1 MGGYRFVGRDGV
13 ELAWHEIG
21 SGRPLILLPGFGGTG
36 SRMLG
41 HGPADACAVQGHRI
55 VLPDFRGYGDSAKP
69 RDPTGYPP
77 DVLADDGFAL
87 VEHLGLG
94 DGDYDLG
101 GYSLG
106 ARIVVRMLARG
117 AKPGRAIV
125 AGQGL
130 ANVSG
135 PPGGGANHR
144 VLTALVNGIAIE
156 PDSPD
161 AHRAQAISKGSAD
174 PQIMLH
180 VLDSLVPTSE
190 TALRGI
196 AVPTLVAIGDQD
208 ERCDADQLAALLR
221 NARFVRVPGDHA
233 SAFAAPELT
242 IAILTFLAGP

>member
-1 MGGYRFVGRDGV
+1 MGEYRFAGRDGV

-41 HGPADACAVQGHRI
+41 YGPAGALAAQGHRI

-69 RDPTGYPP
+69 GDPAGYPL

-117 AKPGRAIV
+117 ARPGRAIV

-144 VLTALVNGIAIE
+144 VLTALVNGIAIA
-156 PDSPD
+156 PDSSD
-161 AHRAQAISKGSAD
+161 AHRAEVISKGGAD
-174 PQIMLH
+174 PRVMLH
-180 VLDSLVPTSE
+180 VLDSLVPTPE
-190 TALRGI
+190 ADLRGI
-196 AVPTLVAIGDQD
+196 AIPVLVAIGDQD
-208 ERCDADQLAALLR
+208 DRSDAGQLAALLR
-221 NARFVRVPGDHA
+221 DARFVRVPGDHA
-233 SAFAAPELT
+233 SAFAAPEFT
-242 IAILTFLAGP
+242 TAILTFLSER

>member
-1 MGGYRFVGRDGV
+1 MGGYRFAGRDGV
-13 ELAWHEIG
+13 ELAWHETG

-36 SRMLG
+36 SRMLE
-41 HGPADACAVQGHRI
+41 HGPAGTLAVHGYRV

-69 RDPTGYPP
+69 CDPTKYPP
-77 DVLADDGFAL
+77 DILADDGFAL

-94 DGDYDLG
+94 GGDYDLG

-117 AKPGRAIV
+117 ARPGRAIV

-130 ANVSG
+130 AKVSG
-135 PPGGGANHR
+135 PQGGGANHR
-144 VLTALVNGIAIE
+144 VLTALVNGIALE

-161 AHRAQAISKGSAD
+161 ARLAQVISQGGAD
-174 PQIMLH
+174 PWVMLR
-180 VLDSLVPTSE
+180 VLESLVPTSE
-190 TALRGI
+190 AALREI
-196 AVPTLVAIGDQD
+196 AVPALVAIGDRD
-208 ERCDADQLAALLR
+208 ERSDAGELAALLR

-242 IAILTFLAGP
+242 LAIISFLAGA